1 MTLCRCHNLLFFNVT
16 QIQGQMSCLEHHI
29 NAAVDKI
36 DEDETKQR

>member
-1 MTLCRCHNLLFFNVT
+1 MTLCHCRNLFFSNVT